1 MRILILCLL
10 ALAGCTTSRIEKPYT
25 KEVTVSKDGTTT
37 TRETSADSITG
48 GSIDSLKKAK

>member
-37 TRETSADSITG
+37 TKETSADSITG